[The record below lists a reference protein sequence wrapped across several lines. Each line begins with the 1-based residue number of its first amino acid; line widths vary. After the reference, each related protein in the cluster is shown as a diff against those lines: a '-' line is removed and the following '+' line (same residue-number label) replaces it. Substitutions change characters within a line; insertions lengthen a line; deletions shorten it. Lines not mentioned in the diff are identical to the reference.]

1 MAGDCQKIGR
11 MIYFDNAATSWPKPP
26 DVAEAMTRFLSDI
39 GASPGRGGHRL
50 SVEAGRLVYETREA
64 IAELFHAQDP
74 LRVIFTHNVTEALNL
89 ALNGLLRPGQHVI
102 TGSMEH
108 NSMMRPLRD
117 LEERGVEI
125 SVIPCS
131 PEGLL
136 SAEGVRAAIRANTVM
151 IALNHASNVI
161 GTIQPIREI
170 GAIARECNLVF
181 LLDAAQTAGFLPIDM
196 RSDQIDLLAFTG
208 HKALLGPTGTGGLI
222 IGERVKLSEFAPLK
236 RGGTGSASELE
247 IQPGFLPDRFES
259 GTMNAVGLAGLSAA
273 LRWIKE
279 RGLEQIRADDI
290 ALTRQL
296 LDGLRDIP
304 GVAVYGTGDAIKQT
318 ATVSFNIEQVEPS
331 SAAFWLDEEFGIC
344 CRVGLHCSP
353 AAHKTIG
360 TFPRGTVRFGLGA
373 FNTPDE
379 INAALAAVRLLA
391 RSKR

>member
-1 MAGDCQKIGR
+1 

-26 DVAEAMTRFLSDI
+26 CVANVMTRFLADI

-50 SVEAGRLVYETREA
+50 SVEAGRMVYEAREA
-64 IAELFHAQDP
+64 IAELFHAPDP

-89 ALNGLLRPGQHVI
+89 ALCGLLRPGQHVI

-108 NSMMRPLRD
+108 NSMMRPLRA
-117 LEERGVEI
+117 LEESGVEV

-136 SAEGVRAAIRANTVM
+136 KAEDVRAAIRPNTVM
-151 IALNHASNVI
+151 IALNHASNVV
-161 GTIQPIREI
+161 GTIQPIRDV
-170 GAIARECNLVF
+170 GAIAKERNLLF
-181 LLDAAQTAGFLPIDM
+181 LLDAAQSAGVLPIDM
-196 RSDQIDLLAFTG
+196 LSDQIDLLAFTG

-259 GTMNAVGLAGLSAA
+259 GTMNAVGIAGLSAA
-273 LRWIKE
+273 LDWIKE

-304 GVAVYGTGDAIKQT
+304 GVTVYGTGDAARQT
-318 ATVSFNIEQVEPS
+318 ATVSFNIEQIEPS

>member
-1 MAGDCQKIGR
+1 

-26 DVAEAMTRFLSDI
+26 CVADAMTRFLAAI

-50 SVEAGRLVYETREA
+50 SLEAGRMVYETREA
-64 IAELFHAQDP
+64 IAELFHAPDP

-89 ALNGLLRPGQHVI
+89 ALCGLLRPGQHVI
-102 TGSMEH
+102 VSSMEH

-117 LEERGVEI
+117 LEERDVEL

-131 PEGLL
+131 PEGFLN
-136 SAEGVRAAIRANTVM
+136 ADDIRAAIRPNTVM
-151 IALNHASNVI
+151 IALNHASNVV

-170 GAIARECNLVF
+170 GAIAREHHLLF
-181 LLDAAQTAGFLPIDM
+181 LLDAAQSAGTCQIDM
-196 RSDQIDLLAFTG
+196 RFDQIDLLAFTG

-259 GTMNAVGLAGLSAA
+259 GTMNAVGIAGLSAA

-279 RGLEQIRADDI
+279 RGLEQIRADEI
-290 ALTRQL
+290 ALTRL
-296 LDGLRDIP
+296 LLNGLRDIP
-304 GVAVYGTGDAIKQT
+304 GVTVYGIGDAAKQT
-318 ATVSFNIEQVEPS
+318 ATVSFNIEQIEPS

-353 AAHKTIG
+353 ATHKTIG

>member
-1 MAGDCQKIGR
+1 
-11 MIYFDNAATSWPKPP
+11 MIYLDNAATSWPKPP
-26 DVAEAMTRFLSDI
+26 DVAEAMTRFLTDI
-39 GASPGRGGHRL
+39 GASPGRSGHRRA
-50 SVEAGRLVYETREA
+50 VEAGRIVYDTREA
-64 IAELFHAQDP
+64 LAEFFHAPDP
-74 LRVIFTHNVTEALNL
+74 LRVIFTLNVTESLNL
-89 ALNGLLRPGQHVI
+89 ALCGLLRPGQHVI

-136 SAEGVRAAIRANTVM
+136 DVKDVRAAIRPNTVM

-161 GTIQPIREI
+161 GTIQPICEI
-170 GAIARECNLVF
+170 GAIARERNLLF
-181 LLDAAQTAGFLPIDM
+181 LLDAAQTAGVCPIDM
-196 RSDQIDLLAFTG
+196 LSYQIDLLAFTG

-222 IGERVKLSEFAPLK
+222 IGERVRLSEFAPLK

-290 ALTRQL
+290 TLTRQL
-296 LDGLRDIP
+296 LNGLRDIP
-304 GVAVYGTGDAIKQT
+304 GVTIYGTGDAARQT

-379 INAALAAVRLLA
+379 INRAIAAVRLLA

>member
-1 MAGDCQKIGR
+1 
-11 MIYFDNAATSWPKPP
+11 MIYLDNAATSWPKPP
-26 DVAEAMTRFLSDI
+26 DVAEAMTRFLTDI
-39 GASPGRGGHRL
+39 GASPGRSGHRRA
-50 SVEAGRLVYETREA
+50 VEAGRIVYDTREA
-64 IAELFHAQDP
+64 LAEFFHAPDP
-74 LRVIFTHNVTEALNL
+74 LRVIFTLNVTESLNL
-89 ALNGLLRPGQHVI
+89 ALCGLLRPGQHVI

-117 LEERGVEI
+117 LEERGVAV

-136 SAEGVRAAIRANTVM
+136 DVKDVRAAIRPNTVM

-170 GAIARECNLVF
+170 GAIARERNLLF
-181 LLDAAQTAGFLPIDM
+181 LLDAAQSAGVLPIDM
-196 RSDQIDLLAFTG
+196 LSDQIDLLAFTG

-222 IGERVKLSEFAPLK
+222 IGERVRLSEFAPLK

-259 GTMNAVGLAGLSAA
+259 GTMNAVGIAGLSAA

-296 LDGLRDIP
+296 VDGLRDIS
-304 GVAVYGTGDAIKQT
+304 GVTVYGTGDAARQT
-318 ATVSFNIEQVEPS
+318 ATVSFNIEQIEPS

-360 TFPRGTVRFGLGA
+360 TFPCGTVRFGLGA

-379 INAALAAVRLLA
+379 INRAIAAVRLLA

>member
-1 MAGDCQKIGR
+1 

-26 DVAEAMTRFLSDI
+26 CVAEAMTRFLADI

-64 IAELFHAQDP
+64 IAELFHAPDS
-74 LRVIFTHNVTEALNL
+74 LRVIFTHNVTESLNL
-89 ALNGLLRPGQHVI
+89 ALCGLLRPGQHVI
-102 TGSMEH
+102 TSSMEH
-108 NSMMRPLRD
+108 NSMMRPLRA
-117 LEERGVEI
+117 LEEQGIEL
-125 SVIPCS
+125 SVISCS

-136 SAEGVRAAIRANTVM
+136 NAEDVCAAIRQNTVM

-161 GTIQPIREI
+161 GTIQPIRAI
-170 GAIARECNLVF
+170 GAIARERNLLF
-181 LLDAAQTAGFLPIDM
+181 LLDAAQSAGVCSIDM
-196 RSDQIDLLAFTG
+196 AADQIDLLAFTG

-222 IGERVKLSEFAPLK
+222 IGERVKLSEFTPLK

-259 GTMNAVGLAGLSAA
+259 GTLNAVGLAGLSAA
-273 LRWIKE
+273 LCWLRE
-279 RGLEQIRADDI
+279 RDLEQIRADDI
-290 ALTRQL
+290 ALTRL
-296 LDGLRDIP
+296 LLNGLRDIP
-304 GVAVYGTGDAIKQT
+304 GVTVYGTGDATRQT

-360 TFPRGTVRFGLGA
+360 TFPRGTIRFGLGA

-379 INAALAAVRLLA
+379 INAALAAVRFLA

>member
-1 MAGDCQKIGR
+1 

-26 DVAEAMTRFLSDI
+26 CVAEAMTRFLADI

-64 IAELFHAQDP
+64 IAELFHAPDP
-74 LRVIFTHNVTEALNL
+74 LRVVFAQNVTESLNL
-89 ALNGLLRPGQHVI
+89 ALCGLLRPGQHVI
-102 TGSMEH
+102 ASSMEH
-108 NSMMRPLRD
+108 NSMMRPLRA
-117 LEERGVEI
+117 LEEEGVDI

-131 PEGLL
+131 LEGLL
-136 SAEGVRAAIRANTVM
+136 NAEDVRAAIRPNTVM
-151 IALNHASNVI
+151 IALNHASNVV

-170 GAIARECNLVF
+170 GAIAREHNLLF
-181 LLDAAQTAGFLPIDM
+181 LLDTAQSAGVCPIDM
-196 RSDQIDLLAFTG
+196 AADQIDLLAFTG

-222 IGERVKLSEFAPLK
+222 IGERVKLSEFVPLK

-247 IQPGFLPDRFES
+247 IQPDFLPDRFES

-279 RGLEQIRADDI
+279 RGLEQIRADEI
-290 ALTRQL
+290 ALTRL
-296 LDGLRDIP
+296 LLNGLRDIP
-304 GVAVYGTGDAIKQT
+304 GVTVYGTGDAAKQT
-318 ATVSFNIEQVEPS
+318 ATVSFNIEQIEPS

-353 AAHKTIG
+353 TTHKTIG
-360 TFPRGTVRFGLGA
+360 TFPRGTVRFGLGV

>member
-1 MAGDCQKIGR
+1 
-11 MIYFDNAATSWPKPP
+11 MIYLDNAATSWPKPP
-26 DVAEAMTRFLSDI
+26 DVAEAMTRFLTDI
-39 GASPGRGGHRL
+39 GASPGRSGHRRA
-50 SVEAGRLVYETREA
+50 VEAGRIVYDTREA
-64 IAELFHAQDP
+64 LAEFFHAPDP
-74 LRVIFTHNVTEALNL
+74 LRVIFTLNVTESLNL
-89 ALNGLLRPGQHVI
+89 ALCGLLRPGQHVI

-136 SAEGVRAAIRANTVM
+136 DVKDVRAAIRPNTVM

-161 GTIQPIREI
+161 GTIQPICEI
-170 GAIARECNLVF
+170 GAIARERNLLF
-181 LLDAAQTAGFLPIDM
+181 LLDAAQTAGVCPIDM
-196 RSDQIDLLAFTG
+196 LSDQIDLLAFTG

-222 IGERVKLSEFAPLK
+222 IGERVRLSEFAPLK

-259 GTMNAVGLAGLSAA
+259 GTMNAVGIAGLSAA

-296 LDGLRDIP
+296 VDGLRDIS
-304 GVAVYGTGDAIKQT
+304 GVTVYGTGDAARQT
-318 ATVSFNIEQVEPS
+318 ATVSFNIEQIEPS

-360 TFPRGTVRFGLGA
+360 TFPCGTVRFGLGA

-379 INAALAAVRLLA
+379 INRAIAAVRLLA

>member
-1 MAGDCQKIGR
+1 
-11 MIYFDNAATSWPKPP
+11 MIYLDNAATSWPKPP
-26 DVAEAMTRFLSDI
+26 DVAEAMTRFLTDI
-39 GASPGRGGHRL
+39 GASPGRSGHRRA
-50 SVEAGRLVYETREA
+50 VEAGRIVYDTREA
-64 IAELFHAQDP
+64 LAEFFHAPDP
-74 LRVIFTHNVTEALNL
+74 LRVIFTLNVTESLNL
-89 ALNGLLRPGQHVI
+89 ALCGLLRPGQHVI

-117 LEERGVEI
+117 LEERGVAV

-136 SAEGVRAAIRANTVM
+136 DVKDVRAAIRPNTVM

-161 GTIQPIREI
+161 GTIQPICEI
-170 GAIARECNLVF
+170 GAIARERNLLF
-181 LLDAAQTAGFLPIDM
+181 LLDAAQTAGVCPIDM
-196 RSDQIDLLAFTG
+196 LSDQIDLLAFTG

-222 IGERVKLSEFAPLK
+222 IGERVRLSEFAPLK

-259 GTMNAVGLAGLSAA
+259 GTMNAVGIAGLSAA

-296 LDGLRDIP
+296 VDGLRDIS
-304 GVAVYGTGDAIKQT
+304 GVTVYGTGDAARQT
-318 ATVSFNIEQVEPS
+318 ATVSFNIEQIEPS

-360 TFPRGTVRFGLGA
+360 TFPCGTVRFGLGA

-379 INAALAAVRLLA
+379 INRAIAAVRLLA

>member
-1 MAGDCQKIGR
+1 

-26 DVAEAMTRFLSDI
+26 AVADAMTRFLSDI
-39 GASPGRGGHRL
+39 GASPGRSGHRL
-50 SVEAGRLVYETREA
+50 AVEAGRIVYETREA
-64 IAELFHAQDP
+64 LAEFFHAPDP
-74 LRVIFTHNVTEALNL
+74 LRVVFALNVTESLNL
-89 ALNGLLRPGQHVI
+89 ALCGLLRPGQHVI

-131 PEGLL
+131 PEGCL
-136 SAEGVRAAIRANTVM
+136 SVEDVRAAILPNTVM

-170 GAIARECNLVF
+170 GAIARERNLLF
-181 LLDAAQTAGFLPIDM
+181 LLDAAQTAGVLPIDM
-196 RSDQIDLLAFTG
+196 LSDLIDLLAFTG

-222 IGERVKLSEFAPLK
+222 IGERVKLSEFSPLK

-259 GTMNAVGLAGLSAA
+259 GTMNAVGLAGLLAA

-290 ALTRQL
+290 ALTRHL

-304 GVAVYGTGDAIKQT
+304 GVAVYGTGDAVKQT

>member
-1 MAGDCQKIGR
+1 
-11 MIYFDNAATSWPKPP
+11 MIYLDNAATSWPKPP
-26 DVAEAMTRFLSDI
+26 DVAEAMTRFLTDI
-39 GASPGRGGHRL
+39 GASPGRSGHRRA
-50 SVEAGRLVYETREA
+50 VEAGRIVYDTREA
-64 IAELFHAQDP
+64 LAEFFHAPDP
-74 LRVIFTHNVTEALNL
+74 LRVIFTLNVTESLNL
-89 ALNGLLRPGQHVI
+89 ALCGLLRPGQHVI

-136 SAEGVRAAIRANTVM
+136 DVKDVRAAIRPNTVM

-170 GAIARECNLVF
+170 GAIARERNLLF
-181 LLDAAQTAGFLPIDM
+181 LLDAAQSAGVLPIDM
-196 RSDQIDLLAFTG
+196 LSDQIDLLAFTG

-222 IGERVKLSEFAPLK
+222 IGERVRLSEFAPLK

-259 GTMNAVGLAGLSAA
+259 GTMNAVGIAGLSAA

-296 LDGLRDIP
+296 VDGLRDIS
-304 GVAVYGTGDAIKQT
+304 GVTVYGTGDAARQT
-318 ATVSFNIEQVEPS
+318 ATVSFNIEQIEPS

-379 INAALAAVRLLA
+379 INRAIAAVRLLA

>member
-1 MAGDCQKIGR
+1 

-26 DVAEAMTRFLSDI
+26 YVAEAMTRFLSDI

-64 IAELFHAQDP
+64 IAELFHASDA

-89 ALNGLLRPGQHVI
+89 ALCGILRPGQHVI
-102 TGSMEH
+102 ASSMEH
-108 NSMMRPLRD
+108 NSMMRPLRA
-117 LEERGVEI
+117 LEEQGVEL

-131 PEGLL
+131 PQGLL
-136 SAEGVRAAIRANTVM
+136 NAEEIRAAIRPNTVM
-151 IALNHASNVI
+151 IALNHASNVV

-170 GAIARECNLVF
+170 GVIAREHNLLF
-181 LLDAAQTAGFLPIDM
+181 LLDAAQSAGFCPIDM
-196 RSDQIDLLAFTG
+196 QTEQIDLLAFTG

-222 IGERVKLSEFAPLK
+222 IGERVKLSEFTPLK

-259 GTMNAVGLAGLSAA
+259 GTLNAVGIAGLSAA

-279 RGLEQIRADDI
+279 RGLEQIREDEI
-290 ALTRQL
+290 ALTRL
-296 LDGLRDIP
+296 LLNGLRDIP
-304 GVAVYGTGDAIKQT
+304 GVTVYGTQDATRQT

-360 TFPRGTVRFGLGA
+360 TFPRGTIRFGLGA